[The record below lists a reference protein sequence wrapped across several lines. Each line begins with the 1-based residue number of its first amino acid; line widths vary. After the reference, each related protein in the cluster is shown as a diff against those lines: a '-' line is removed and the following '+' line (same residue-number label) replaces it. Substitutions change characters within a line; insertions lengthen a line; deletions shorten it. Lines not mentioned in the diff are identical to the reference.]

1 MEKNDKIK
9 QFLSQVD
16 ELKCIYTNRDLSFIP
31 FAFHGFHYSEEKA
44 TVLIDRFIEILKTR
58 YLKWEEA
65 LTDETINFYSSFFH
79 FTILFCDVQCNRNDF
94 IFESFLKLSKTIV
107 KPEKGKSTADI
118 LVEDINNS
126 TSLLTTHKKEVTL
139 LNKYYNYINK
149 HYTMCYDEYFENNVR
164 HMVNEFLDS
173 NGDSILMDD
182 ELFVRASRILS
193 QTIHRIKR
201 LRDSKQA
208 VDKNNE

>member
-1 MEKNDKIK
+1 
-9 QFLSQVD
+9 
-16 ELKCIYTNRDLSFIP
+16 
-31 FAFHGFHYSEEKA
+31 
-44 TVLIDRFIEILKTR
+44 
-58 YLKWEEA
+58 
-65 LTDETINFYSSFFH
+65 
-79 FTILFCDVQCNRNDF
+79 
-94 IFESFLKLSKTIV
+94 
-107 KPEKGKSTADI
+107 
-118 LVEDINNS
+118 
-126 TSLLTTHKKEVTL
+126 
-139 LNKYYNYINK
+139 
-149 HYTMCYDEYFENNVR
+149 MCYDEYFENNVR